1 MSFIAAIPFQGLQGL
16 RYLERTL
23 EKQQT
28 LLLNSVTH
36 SRDTKYFQDNIS
48 KVKTTEDLMS
58 DRRLLR
64 VALKAFGLHDDMSK
78 TFFIKKILSSDTQDK
93 KSLANRLSDKRYE
106 KITKAFGFGDS
117 NFPEGKASETGFAE
131 KIIKLYREAQ
141 FEVAI
146 GQQDNDLRL
155 ALNAKRTLTTLLSE
169 KTDEKGQEKSENY
182 FWYQVF
188 GDKPLRTVFE
198 TSLGLPKSIGKLDL
212 EAQITHFKSA
222 FSRNFQGIKLNDFDQ
237 PEMLD
242 RLVERFLIRQQLVQ
256 SASTSSASIAL
267 MLLTGDTGANTQL

>member
-1 MSFIAAIPFQGLQGL
+1 MQNG
-16 RYLERTL
+16 
-23 EKQQT
+23 
-28 LLLNSVTH
+28 
-36 SRDTKYFQDNIS
+36 
-48 KVKTTEDLMS
+48 
-58 DRRLLR
+58 
-64 VALKAFGLHDDMSK
+64 
-78 TFFIKKILSSDTQDK
+78 
-93 KSLANRLSDKRYE
+93 
-106 KITKAFGFGDS
+106 
-117 NFPEGKASETGFAE
+117 
-131 KIIKLYREAQ
+131 
-141 FEVAI
+141 
-146 GQQDNDLRL
+146 
-155 ALNAKRTLTTLLSE
+155 TLTTLLSE

-222 FSRNFQGIKLNDFDQ
+222 FSQNFQGIKLNDFDQ

>member
-78 TFFIKKILSSDTQDK
+78 TFFIKKILSSDTLDK
-93 KSLANRLSDKRYE
+93 KSLANRL
-106 KITKAFGFGDS
+106 F
-117 NFPEGKASETGFAE
+117 
-131 KIIKLYREAQ
+131 
-141 FEVAI
+141 
-146 GQQDNDLRL
+146 
-155 ALNAKRTLTTLLSE
+155 
-169 KTDEKGQEKSENY
+169 
-182 FWYQVF
+182 
-188 GDKPLRTVFE
+188 
-198 TSLGLPKSIGKLDL
+198 
-212 EAQITHFKSA
+212 HF
-222 FSRNFQGIKLNDFDQ
+222 
-237 PEMLD
+237 
-242 RLVERFLIRQQLVQ
+242 
-256 SASTSSASIAL
+256 
-267 MLLTGDTGANTQL
+267 